1 MKANSPTI
9 VTITSLTLLSL
20 NCFMNYTLLL
30 STSHLKW
37 EKLTKII
44 AHKKYLLFRAQA
56 YPLPRT
62 DDRRLSC
69 FSNNELPVA
78 GWKESDKFALYTVV
92 HGIFLQLSKKALKE
106 NNKKKIRSCKMIHA
120 NVCENKVLVR
130 SARHEW
136 RRWLWAI
143 SCSVHSWDAE
153 RKIRM
158 RRSFYGGGLA
168 RNFILSA

>member
-92 HGIFLQLSKKALKE
+92 HGIFLQLSKK
-106 NNKKKIRSCKMIHA
+106 N
-120 NVCENKVLVR
+120 
-130 SARHEW
+130 
-136 RRWLWAI
+136 
-143 SCSVHSWDAE
+143 AE
-153 RKIRM
+153 RKQQKKYEVVKWFMQMYVRIKFLFAALDM
-158 RRSFYGGGLA
+158 
-168 RNFILSA
+168 NEDDDCEPSAVRCICEMLRERLGWEDLFTAEV